1 MPLSAAFES
10 RGFFDRALRVR
21 RNPIALCGIVV
32 VAIALSTFARWAV
45 SGQVLAGPFVTYYP
59 AIIIVTIVGGFWAGM
74 FASAL
79 GATIGWYL
87 FLPPVSWDLT
97 PEAVKT
103 LILFGFL
110 ASLEVTIVA
119 MLNAAVVQ
127 VIAQEQNTRI
137 LAESAPNGILVVD
150 DQGTIKLVN
159 TSTEKLFGYKRL
171 ELLGQSVETLVPYRK
186 IDDHLRLRN
195 SFLQK
200 PEARLMGA
208 GRDLSGRRKDGTE
221 FPVEIG
227 LNPIERN
234 GRHGVLATVI
244 DISER
249 VQAHDHQKLLVR
261 ELQHRTQNL
270 FAVIQ
275 SIIAR
280 SLVDEQTVTQARK
293 VLAGR
298 VEALAQAHAIL
309 AENAWEGASLAEILK
324 RELVNYSEHLS
335 ASGCDI
341 VINARAAHQF
351 ALIAHELATN
361 ALKYGALSAPGGRIA
376 ITGNVDQLN
385 GASTFS
391 FLWKESGGPQVTQP
405 TRKGLVVLF
414 WSMRP
419 NNSGSVSP

>member
-10 RGFFDRALRVR
+10 RGFFDRALRLR
-21 RNPIALCGIVV
+21 RNPIAVCGVVV
-32 VAIALSTFARWAV
+32 VAIALSTFVRWAA
-45 SGQVLAGPFVTYYP
+45 SGQVFAGPFVTYYP
-59 AIIIVTIVGGFWAGM
+59 AIIIVTIVGGFWPGM
-74 FASAL
+74 LASAL
-79 GATIGWYL
+79 CGGIAWYL
-87 FLPPVSWDLT
+87 FLPPVLSWDLT

-110 ASLEVTIVA
+110 ACLEVAIVA
-119 MLNAAVVQ
+119 ILNAAVVR
-127 VIAQEQNTRI
+127 VIAQEQNTRV
-137 LAESAPNGILVVD
+137 LVESAPNGILVVD

-186 IDDHLRLRN
+186 IDDHLKLRN

-249 VQAHDHQKLLVR
+249 IQAQDHQKLLVR

-270 FAVIQ
+270 FAVI
-275 SIIAR
+275 
-280 SLVDEQTVTQARK
+280 
-293 VLAGR
+293 
-298 VEALAQAHAIL
+298 
-309 AENAWEGASLAEILK
+309 
-324 RELVNYSEHLS
+324 
-335 ASGCDI
+335 
-341 VINARAAHQF
+341 
-351 ALIAHELATN
+351 
-361 ALKYGALSAPGGRIA
+361 
-376 ITGNVDQLN
+376 
-385 GASTFS
+385 
-391 FLWKESGGPQVTQP
+391 
-405 TRKGLVVLF
+405 
-414 WSMRP
+414 
-419 NNSGSVSP
+419 